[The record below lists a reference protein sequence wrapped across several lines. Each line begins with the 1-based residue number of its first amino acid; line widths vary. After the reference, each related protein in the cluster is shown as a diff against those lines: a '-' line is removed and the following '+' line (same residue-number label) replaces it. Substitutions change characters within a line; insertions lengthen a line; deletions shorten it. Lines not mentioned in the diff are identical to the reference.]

1 MKMKKRFLGILLS
14 FMMVLGLLPGMS
26 LTAFAGEN
34 YNLYVGGTQVT
45 SANAG
50 NIDGNNKA
58 SYNAETKTLTLN
70 GYSYSGN
77 GYSFDYGSYASIYA
91 GDLENLTIVLSGTNS
106 ITNTAGSCGYA
117 IRTETDLTITGSG
130 TLIAAAT
137 TGESCTGIYSSN
149 GKVDISG
156 ITVTASGSDGISYG
170 KSSTFKNSTVEATGH
185 SRDGIYGSSGLLTIE
200 GGKLTAK
207 GESNGIDAMY
217 GLWVQESAIVEADGG
232 RNGITCSG
240 TREL

>member
-1 MKMKKRFLGILLS
+1 MKMKKRFFGVLLS
-14 FMMVLGLLPGMS
+14 LMMVLGLMPGMS
-26 LTAFAGEN
+26 LTAYAGEN

-45 SANAG
+45 RANAG

-77 GYSFDYGSYASIYA
+77 GYSVYGDYYASIYA
-91 GDLENLTIVLSGTNS
+91 GDDLEDLTIVLSGTNS
-106 ITNTAGSCGYA
+106 ITNTAGRYGYA

-130 TLIAAAT
+130 TLIAAT

-185 SRDGIYGSSGLLTIE
+185 SRDGI
-200 GGKLTAK
+200 
-207 GESNGIDAMY
+207 
-217 GLWVQESAIVEADGG
+217 
-232 RNGITCSG
+232 
-240 TREL
+240 